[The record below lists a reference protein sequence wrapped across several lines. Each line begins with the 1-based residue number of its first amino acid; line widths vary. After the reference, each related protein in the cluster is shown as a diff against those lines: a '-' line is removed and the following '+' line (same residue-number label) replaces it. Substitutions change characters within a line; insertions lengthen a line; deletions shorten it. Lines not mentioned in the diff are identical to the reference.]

1 MDWKDQRQVSEY
13 VELLNEKLGLEPYS
27 IYMMP
32 KSVQDGGR
40 AGDIT
45 GDYEWSIDDIVVPSG
60 IDLPTVNDSEITNR
74 ITNKEW
80 VNVRTRRNR
89 ALKNSDVMALQDRVM
104 TDEQKTYRQAL
115 RDLPSTQSDPFNIT
129 WPTKPSSLYNK
140 KTLKL

>member
-1 MDWKDQRQVSEY
+1 MDWKNQVQVSEY
-13 VELLNEKLGLEPYS
+13 VELMNEKLGLEPNT

-45 GDYEWSIDDIVVPSG
+45 GDYEWSSDDIVVPDG
-60 IDLPTVNDSEITNR
+60 VTLPTVTDSEITNR
-74 ITNKEW
+74 IKNKMWEG
-80 VNVRTRRNR
+80 VRARRNR

-104 TDEQKTYRQAL
+104 TNEQKAYRQAL

-129 WPTKPSSLYNK
+129 WPTKPAS
-140 KTLKL
+140 

>member
-1 MDWKDQRQVSEY
+1 MDWKNQVQVSEY
-13 VELLNEKLGLEPYS
+13 VELMNEKLGLEPNT

-45 GDYEWSIDDIVVPSG
+45 GDYEWSTDDIVVPDG
-60 IDLPTVNDSEITNR
+60 VTLPAVTDSEITNR
-74 ITNKEW
+74 ITNKMWEG
-80 VNVRTRRNR
+80 VRARRNR

-104 TDEQKTYRQAL
+104 TNEQKAYRQAL

-129 WPTKPSSLYNK
+129 WPTKPAS
-140 KTLKL
+140 

>member
-74 ITNKEW
+74 ITNKAW

-129 WPTKPSSLYNK
+129 WPTKPS
-140 KTLKL
+140 

>member
-1 MDWKDQRQVSEY
+1 MDWKDQVQVSEY
-13 VELLNEKLGLEPYS
+13 VELMNEKLGLEPNT

-45 GDYEWSIDDIVVPSG
+45 GDYEWSTDDIVVPDG
-60 IDLPTVNDSEITNR
+60 VTLPAVTDSEITNR
-74 ITNKEW
+74 ITNKMWEG
-80 VNVRTRRNR
+80 VRARRNK

-104 TDEQKTYRQAL
+104 TEEQKAYRQAL

-129 WPTKPSSLYNK
+129 WPTKPAS
-140 KTLKL
+140 

>member
-1 MDWKDQRQVSEY
+1 MDWKDQVQVSEY
-13 VELLNEKLGLEPYS
+13 VELMNEKLGLKPNT

-45 GDYEWSIDDIVVPSG
+45 GDYEWSSDDIVVPDG
-60 IDLPTVNDSEITNR
+60 VTLPTVTDSEITNR
-74 ITNKEW
+74 IKNKMWEG
-80 VNVRTRRNR
+80 VRARRNR

-104 TDEQKTYRQAL
+104 TNEQKAYRQAL

-129 WPTKPSSLYNK
+129 WPTKPAS
-140 KTLKL
+140 

>member
-1 MDWKDQRQVSEY
+1 MDWKDQVQVSEY
-13 VELLNEKLGLEPYS
+13 VELMNEKLGLEPNT

-45 GDYEWSIDDIVVPSG
+45 GDYEWSTDDIVVPDG
-60 IDLPTVNDSEITNR
+60 VTLPAVTDSEIKNR
-74 ITNKEW
+74 ITNKMWEG
-80 VNVRTRRNR
+80 VRARRNK

-104 TDEQKTYRQAL
+104 TNEQKAYRQAL

-129 WPTKPSSLYNK
+129 WPTKPAS
-140 KTLKL
+140 

>member
-1 MDWKDQRQVSEY
+1 MDWKNQVQVSEY
-13 VELLNEKLGLEPYS
+13 VELMNEKLGLKPNT

-45 GDYEWSIDDIVVPSG
+45 GDYEWSSDDIVVPDG
-60 IDLPTVNDSEITNR
+60 VTLPTVTDSEITNR
-74 ITNKEW
+74 IKNKMWEG
-80 VNVRTRRNR
+80 VRARRNR

-104 TDEQKTYRQAL
+104 TNEQKAYRQAL

-129 WPTKPSSLYNK
+129 WPTKPAS
-140 KTLKL
+140 

>member
-1 MDWKDQRQVSEY
+1 MDWKNQQQVSEY
-13 VELLNEKLGLEPYS
+13 VELMNEKLGLEPNT

-45 GDYEWSIDDIVVPSG
+45 GDYEWSTDDIVVPDG
-60 IDLPTVNDSEITNR
+60 VTLPAVTDSEITNR
-74 ITNKEW
+74 ITNKMWEG
-80 VNVRTRRNR
+80 VRARRNK

-104 TDEQKTYRQAL
+104 TNEQKAYRQAL

-129 WPTKPSSLYNK
+129 WPTKPAS
-140 KTLKL
+140 

>member
-13 VELLNEKLGLEPYS
+13 VELLNEKLGLEPCT

-45 GDYEWSIDDIVVPSG
+45 GDYEWSTDDIVVPDG
-60 IDLPTVNDSEITNR
+60 VTLPAVTDSEITNR
-74 ITNKEW
+74 ITNKAW
-80 VNVRTRRNR
+80 ANVRIRRNR
-89 ALKNSDVMALQDRVM
+89 ALLNSDVMALQDRVM

-115 RDLPSTQSDPFNIT
+115 RDLPTTQSDPFNIT
-129 WPTKPSSLYNK
+129 WPTKPAS
-140 KTLKL
+140 